1 MVMDH
6 CWVRLPEGRGSLFG
20 PLYVVPAA
28 GFAGSSC
35 LPHGGGAMA
44 CLRTEVAVPKMLEAM
59 KLHEV
64 YTMVQAR

>member
-1 MVMDH
+1 MD
-6 CWVRLPEGRGSLFG
+6 GN
-20 PLYVVPAA
+20 A